1 MNKEIIKHIIYSRI
15 IPLLIA
21 ITIVA
26 GYSVYR
32 VMESTEKVEKRVYNL
47 NLTESYNLD
56 TLNISD
62 DIKWITPSKNVILK
76 NNVVTATESGKARLY
91 AKKDNKIVYEIELN
105 ILTGKETLSL
115 EEHTFVVIPGESKQ
129 ISITKNDNKTENI
142 NFLDKILEFLNP
154 SSKQKPKTES
164 KKDIT
169 NDKNNNEKNNKT
181 NNNKNDNN
189 NTETTNEIE
198 YKSEDETIAI
208 VDEDGE
214 IEAVSPGT
222 TEINVK
228 DNQGNEDHAIVIV
241 KEDELII
248 FNKDYTIYNGDEI
261 IIGCSLNSNTYKMKD
276 IKWTSSNLNIVTV
289 DNTGKVT
296 TVNTGT
302 AIITASVG
310 NIKETVKIE
319 VKENIVLPTD
329 IELTTNSIGLLE
341 GESIQ
346 VSAKVIPENSTN
358 NTLSWSSNNTNIATV
373 SNGLIVGKS
382 EGNTTIIVS
391 TSNGIRKEISVNIS
405 KKKVETEPE
414 NTEILLKNIKINVG
428 NLTLEEGNT
437 TQINAILEPSNATN
451 KDIIWSTSNSNV
463 ATINQNG
470 TITALK
476 EGTTT
481 ITVSSTTNSEIKD
494 SIELIVKKNSKAVS
508 DVIINEKNITVKV
521 GGETRLT
528 VTVLPSTALN
538 KNVTWTTSN
547 TNIATIDNNGIL
559 NAKNIGTAIITAT
572 SISNPYIKGQSTITV
587 EPIEVANITLST
599 TSVTIKKGE
608 TQTITA
614 TPQPSN
620 ATNKTLT
627 WKSNNTSIATVDNNG
642 KITGVSVGKTTI
654 TVSSNNNIT
663 KTINVEITPNTK
675 VYTSLHSLGKI
686 NVGNAILTVPTI
698 DSHSTA
704 QGFTIAENYYIAAKI
719 KSDNSS
725 AYIHIYDKNTLAKV
739 SAFKVT
745 SELKHAND
753 LAYNPNTKQVLVAMT
768 IDTNFRF
775 FSLQDAIL
783 GNNKMSKNAFIYN
796 GNAKSFSGIDYDT
809 TNNKY
814 YTAVGDYVYIYSN
827 FTTLD
832 KRFKKIDKDTPQ
844 GIGAYQGKILVI
856 RYSSAS
862 SAASG
867 DIDNTKNAIDIY
879 RTNGDYLGSYEIN
892 TAKELEAISYN
903 SNTNKFALYCSGG
916 YIYETAITIP
926 E

>member
-1 MNKEIIKHIIYSRI
+1 MDKEIIKKFIYFRMIPIIIS
-15 IPLLIA
+15 
-21 ITIVA
+21 IVIVCSYA
-26 GYSVYR
+26 MYLSKG
-32 VMESTEKVEKRVYNL
+32 TNQKIEKRVYNL

-451 KDIIWSTSNSNV
+451 KDIVWVSSNPNIAS
-463 ATINQNG
+463 INQNG
-470 TITALK
+470 TITAIK

-481 ITVSSTTNSEIKD
+481 ITVSSLANSEIND
-494 SIELIVKKNSKAVS
+494 SIVLTVKKNSTAVTS
-508 DVIINEKNITVKV
+508 VRINEQNLKVKK
-521 GGETRLT
+521 GTESRLT
-528 VTVLPSTALN
+528 VTVLPSTAVN
-538 KNVTWTTSN
+538 KNVIWTSSN
-547 TNIATIDNNGIL
+547 TNIATIDSNGIIT
-559 NAKNIGTAIITAT
+559 AKNIGTTNITAT
-572 SISNPYIKGQSTITV
+572 SAENNTIKATCTITV
-587 EPIEVANITLST
+587 EPVDVSNIAVSNTNISIKT
-599 TSVTIKKGE
+599 GESATIS
-608 TQTITA
+608 ITV
-614 TPQPSN
+614 QPSN
-620 ATNKTLT
+620 AENKTVT
-627 WKSNNTSIATVDNNG
+627 WTSSNTNIATVDNNG
-642 KITGVSVGKTTI
+642 KITGISKGTTTI
-654 TVSSNNNIT
+654 TVKSNSNPSIY
-663 KTINVEITPNTK
+663 KTINVEITKNITLETFMSSLDRMSK
-675 VYTSLHSLGKI
+675 QVEKDGNWVYKNSGIKGTFEAERNDDRGVSCAKYVSWALYEIGVYTSGS
-686 NVGNAILTVPTI
+686 
-698 DSHSTA
+698 
-704 QGFTIAENYYIAAKI
+704 QGFYKCY
-719 KSDNSS
+719 
-725 AYIHIYDKNTLAKV
+725 
-739 SAFKVT
+739 T
-745 SELKHAND
+745 SC
-753 LAYNPNTKQVLVAMT
+753 
-768 IDTNFRF
+768 
-775 FSLQDAIL
+775 
-783 GNNKMSKNAFIYN
+783 
-796 GNAKSFSGIDYDT
+796 
-809 TNNKY
+809 
-814 YTAVGDYVYIYSN
+814 
-827 FTTLD
+827 
-832 KRFKKIDKDTPQ
+832 
-844 GIGAYQGKILVI
+844 
-856 RYSSAS
+856 
-862 SAASG
+862 
-867 DIDNTKNAIDIY
+867 
-879 RTNGDYLGSYEIN
+879 
-892 TAKELEAISYN
+892 
-903 SNTNKFALYCSGG
+903 SNTNKVSWKTGTKALLEQYFTFIQFQESENTTTKLIANNKIKRGDIILWYDHQHTSVYAGNGNWYDAGARNGDHGYYDNSGTYHFNKFATTTVAYPKIWGV
-916 YIYETAITIP
+916 YRFK
-926 E
+926 